1 MRNFHD
7 VAGTTQSDA
16 IISPTRTD
24 GAIDYGLGDAEG
36 AADGGAEA
44 DGAAD
49 AEADGAVDADAD
61 GLAGADAD
69 ADGLAGADA
78 DALAD
83 AEALADADG
92 SADALG
98 LAEGVAVRRPPLPS
112 SRALRKI
119 ATNTATVAITKTF
132 E

>member
-1 MRNFHD
+1 MPTPTGWP
-7 VAGTTQSDA
+7 AL
-16 IISPTRTD
+16 TRTPT
-24 GAIDYGLGDAEG
+24 GWA
-36 AADGGAEA
+36 
-44 DGAAD
+44 
-49 AEADGAVDADAD
+49 
-61 GLAGADAD
+61 
-69 ADGLAGADA
+69 A